1 MLGKCTRVQTYN
13 VVCFVQYND
22 GSLYIYTVH
31 LSCLSKGSNKC
42 SYYSNSELS
51 CLEVV
56 KRRPRNL
63 VVVGSNP
70 I

>member
-1 MLGKCTRVQTYN
+1 MLGKCMRVQTYN

-42 SYYSNSELS
+42 MRMLDSSVIIQTVS
-51 CLEVV
+51 
-56 KRRPRNL
+56 
-63 VVVGSNP
+63 
-70 I
+70 